1 MEMLNSNIKYVYFV
15 GIGGIGMSA
24 IARYYHTRKCF
35 VAGYD
40 KTPSPL
46 THELEHEE
54 MQISYIDEISTIPS
68 EIIHSSKEEILIVY
82 TPAIP
87 KDSKILNYFKD
98 NGYTM
103 MKRAQV
109 LGLLTN
115 EHFSICIAGTHGKT
129 TTTSLTAHLFE
140 QCGLLPTVFA
150 GGILSNYNTNFL
162 NHPEGNITISEADE
176 FDRSFLWLKPDMAVI
191 TSVDADHLDIYGD
204 IDSFADGFKDFSKNV
219 KENGFLL
226 LSEAAAKTNKI
237 DVPYETYGFSENCT
251 HKITFLGVKDHKF
264 EFKIESPI
272 SNINGIYLLPMAG
285 LHNISNA
292 SAAIILAGKKGCNHS
307 NIAKALVE
315 FKGVK
320 RRFEWIINN
329 DKISYID
336 DYAHHPTEIKA
347 AISAARLLF
356 PNKKL
361 TVAFQPH
368 LFSRTR
374 DFIDGFAQEL
384 SKVDELILLDIY
396 PARELPIEGVS
407 SELLLDKCSVKD
419 KKIVQKEDL
428 ANYVAEHKDSL
439 EVLLTLGA
447 GDIDRSVEPIKA
459 ILSNE

>member
-1 MEMLNSNIKYVYFV
+1 
-15 GIGGIGMSA
+15 
-24 IARYYHTRKCF
+24 
-35 VAGYD
+35 
-40 KTPSPL
+40 
-46 THELEHEE
+46 
-54 MQISYIDEISTIPS
+54 
-68 EIIHSSKEEILIVY
+68 
-82 TPAIP
+82 
-87 KDSKILNYFKD
+87 
-98 NGYTM
+98 M

-272 SNINGIYLLPMAG
+272 SNINGNYLLPMAG

-292 SAAIILAGKKGCNHS
+292 SAAIILAGKKGCNHN

-347 AISAARLLF
+347 AISAARILF

-407 SELLLDKCSVKD
+407 SELLLDKCTVKD

>member
-1 MEMLNSNIKYVYFV
+1 MLNSHIKYVYFV

-46 THELEHEE
+46 THDLEKEE
-54 MQISYIDEISTIPS
+54 MLISYIDEISTIPN
-68 EIIHSSKEEILIVY
+68 EIINSTKEEVLIVY

-87 KDSKILNYFKD
+87 KDSNILNYFKD

-115 EHFSICIAGTHGKT
+115 DHFSICIAGTHGKT
-129 TTTSLTAHLFE
+129 TTTSLTAHIFE
-140 QCGLLPTVFA
+140 QCKLLPTVFA
-150 GGILSNYNTNFL
+150 GGILSNYQTNFL
-162 NHPEGNITISEADE
+162 NHPEGDITISEADE

-204 IDSFADGFKDFSKNV
+204 TNSFTDGFKAFSKNV

-226 LSEAAAKTNKI
+226 LSEAAANTQKI
-237 DVPYETYGFSENCT
+237 EVAYETYGYSESNT
-251 HKITFLGVKDHKF
+251 HKIKFLGVQNHKF
-264 EFKIESPI
+264 EFTLESPI
-272 SNINGIYLLPMAG
+272 TNINGKYTLPMAG

-292 SAAIILAGKKGCNHS
+292 TAAIILAGKKGCEYED
-307 NIAKALVE
+307 IAKAISS

-320 RRFEWIINN
+320 RRFEWIVDN

-336 DYAHHPTEIKA
+336 DYAHHPTEIEA
-347 AISAARLLF
+347 AISAAKLLF

-374 DFIDGFAQEL
+374 DFIDGFAEEL

-407 SELLLDKCSVKD
+407 SEVLLEKCTVAN
-419 KKIVQKEDL
+419 KKLVHKEDL
-428 ANYVAEHKDSL
+428 ANYVAKHKNSI

-447 GDIDRSVEPIKA
+447 GDIDRSVEPIKT